1 MSARSRRVVA
11 LVVGVVATVGITTAL
26 VMVVENAWPDDSSRN
41 LGEARWVYWAALL
54 ALAHF
59 AGGFGGGAVSALL
72 SGGRPVRSVAWV
84 CVIAF
89 IAMSIP
95 VLGAFDRP
103 VEMASMLVLNLVT
116 ALGVLVGGRLIGARS
131 WTSGRGA

>member
-1 MSARSRRVVA
+1 
-11 LVVGVVATVGITTAL
+11 
-26 VMVVENAWPDDSSRN
+26 
-41 LGEARWVYWAALL
+41 
-54 ALAHF
+54 
-59 AGGFGGGAVSALL
+59 
-72 SGGRPVRSVAWV
+72 VAWV